1 MKFWTHERY
10 LLGRKEDLV
19 RLAENGQGRPFLVS
33 HRPPAEHIIRLE
45 KVFDELYEAPSGETC
60 DTIKLRET
68 TLAEEKNADEPL
80 TKLAETEVNRRARAA

>member
-1 MKFWTHERY
+1 
-10 LLGRKEDLV
+10 
-19 RLAENGQGRPFLVS
+19 
-33 HRPPAEHIIRLE
+33 
-45 KVFDELYEAPSGETC
+45 VFDELYEAPSGETC